1 MIIRPE
7 EMNFSNK
14 KFSMI
19 IYAAPGTG
27 KTTVACSAP
36 KPFLIDLDKGIS
48 RVKAQHRCIASM
60 INKYEDL
67 EEDFKSPEFKEC
79 ETVIIDTGGALITY
93 LQEYVMRKDVANKTK
108 SGTISIKG
116 FGAVKSE
123 FVALTNKLKT
133 LYDKNII
140 YVFHSQEEKDKD
152 GQPIQRLLCEG
163 SARNI
168 VWQPCDFG
176 GYMSMKDNKRV
187 ISFTPTDEYFA
198 KGCYGISGTMEIPTL
213 TDTFK
218 NNFLT
223 RLFETARNNI
233 ANESKYFEA
242 EKQAYEDVMKQ
253 GEELVAEIKDIAG
266 VNEFGT
272 KFKALNH
279 HLTSEVEI
287 KNMFREKL
295 ETLNIYYDKDQKA
308 YIQKVEK

>member
-7 EMNFSNK
+7 EMNFNNK

-27 KTTVACSAP
+27 KTTVACSSP

-93 LQEYVMRKDVANKTK
+93 LQEYVMRKDLANKTK
-108 SGTISIKG
+108 SGTISMKG
-116 FGAVKSE
+116 FGAVKQE
-123 FVALTNKLKT
+123 FIALTNKLKT
-133 LYDKNII
+133 LYNKNII

-152 GQPIQRLLCEG
+152 GAPVQRLLCEG

-176 GYMSMKDNKRV
+176 GYMSMKDNKRI

-198 KGCYGISGTMEIPTL
+198 KGCYGVNGTLEIPTL
-213 TDTFK
+213 SDNTK
-218 NNFLT
+218 NDFLT
-223 RLFETARNNI
+223 KLFDTARANI
-233 ANESKYFEA
+233 SNESKYFEA
-242 EKQAYEDVMKQ
+242 EKQAYNEVLKQ
-253 GEELVAEIKDIAG
+253 GEELVENVKTLQDAND
-266 VNEFGT
+266 FGL
-272 KFKALNH
+272 KFKTLNH

-287 KNMFREKL
+287 KSMFRDRL
-295 ETLNIYYDKDQKA
+295 EQLKIVYDKDKKA
-308 YIQKVEK
+308 YIQKAE

>member
-67 EEDFKSPEFKEC
+67 EEDFKSQEFQDC

-93 LQEYVMRKDVANKTK
+93 LQEYVMRKDIANKTK
-108 SGTISIKG
+108 NGAISIKG
-116 FGAVKSE
+116 FGAVKQE
-123 FVALTNKLKT
+123 FIALTNKLKT
-133 LYDKNII
+133 MYDKNII

-152 GQPIQRLLCEG
+152 GVPIQRLLCEG

-176 GYMSMKDNKRV
+176 GYMSMKDNKRI

-198 KGCYGISGTMEIPTL
+198 KGCYGINGSLEIPTL
-213 TDTFK
+213 NETAK
-218 NNFLT
+218 NEFLT
-223 RLFETARNNI
+223 KLFETARSNI

-242 EKQAYEDVMKQ
+242 EKKAYEEVLKQ
-253 GEELVAEIKDIAG
+253 GEELVESVKTIQNAND
-266 VNEFGT
+266 FGA
-272 KFKALNH
+272 KFKLLNH

-287 KNMFREKL
+287 RTMFKEKIDQL
-295 ETLNIYYDKDQKA
+295 KITYDKDKKAYVQKA
-308 YIQKVEK
+308 E